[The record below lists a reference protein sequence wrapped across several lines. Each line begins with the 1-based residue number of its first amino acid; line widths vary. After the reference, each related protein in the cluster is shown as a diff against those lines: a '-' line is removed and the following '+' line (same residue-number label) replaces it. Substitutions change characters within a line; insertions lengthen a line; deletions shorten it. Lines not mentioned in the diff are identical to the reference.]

1 MLEALLSSS
10 LREVEEVLDPGM
22 VHWDLAPGPPVLEY
36 DASGLRL
43 LGEVPHMEG
52 AHLDPFGVL
61 GVAVEVHLHPAKALG
76 LDTGGPT
83 GGHLPGGIPDYTL
96 FKQRPE
102 RLVGLI
108 EAKSLQPDQ
117 TPRLRERARRQDQ
130 NVINAFEALRS
141 PATHKPQAGR
151 GDEETWATLKKANG
165 EQLQA
170 YVQELEMRAGYAVLT
185 NGDAWWVY
193 DLEKYRLGE
202 DSQELANA
210 LDSETS
216 ALFDRVDKTVQTL
229 DIIRYDRRWPGT

>member
-1 MLEALLSSS
+1 MPGTENIRRAVQSVRNRVQRDNGYINSGIRTKYVLIDPLL
-10 LREVEEVLDPGM
+10 R
-22 VHWDLAPGPPVLEY
+22 
-36 DASGLRL
+36 
-43 LGEVPHMEG
+43 
-52 AHLDPFGVL
+52 
-61 GVAVEVHLHPAKALG
+61 ALG
-76 LDTGGPT
+76 WDTADPARVKMEFRSSEAGS
-83 GGHLPGGIPDYTL
+83 IPDYAL

-108 EAKSLQPDQ
+108 EAKSLQLEQ

-151 GDEETWATLKKANG
+151 GEVLFDEETWATLKKANG
-165 EQLQA
+165 EELQE

-185 NGDAWWVY
+185 NGDDWWVY